1 MKDKVQESLKKIV
14 KDNDAVLLAVVNYS
28 EDEDL
33 QIEFAVNT
41 TDEELFTVLV
51 ELFKNNEIKDEARKA
66 ILFSD
71 YGKKDIDSL
80 NLN

>member
-14 KDNDAVLLAVVNYS
+14 KDNDSVLLAVINYS
-28 EDEDL
+28 ESEEL
-33 QIEFAVNT
+33 KIEFAVNT
-41 TDEELFTVLV
+41 TDEELFTVFL
-51 ELFKNNEIKDEARKA
+51 ELFKNSEVKDEARKA

-71 YGKKDIDSL
+71 YGKKDVDSL